1 MKAKLTKLQVFKNAE
16 RDYLSYTKTYE
27 NILGSHKKYRAE
39 YGVSEVEANFKKQ
52 EDYAK
57 KRLMDLKK
65 RMDKAKLDMI

>member
-16 RDYLSYTKTYE
+16 RDFLNYKKTYE
-27 NILGSHKKYRAE
+27 NIVDSHKKYRAE

-52 EDYAK
+52 DDYAK
-57 KRLMDLKK
+57 KRLSDLKK

>member
-16 RDYLSYTKTYE
+16 RDYLNYKKTYQD
-27 NILGSHKKYRAE
+27 ILDSHKKYRAE

-57 KRLMDLKK
+57 KRLADLKK